1 MNADKLQSIFIMY
14 CQIYNQ
20 RKRKIC
26 YSEKTHS
33 KKIRRIGTSY
43 FSRASY
49 SISIYHM
56 CFAVVFPR
64 STVHYRLGRTS
75 THTSV
80 KEIATLWL
88 YLFFSLTYSIYS
100 AILQKSRW
108 RHCCNGRCRVSFHF
122 TCETK
127 VPLVQST

>member
-1 MNADKLQSIFIMY
+1 MY

-88 YLFFSLTYSIYS
+88 YLFFSLTRY
-100 AILQKSRW
+100 ILLYYRKVDDATVVMAVAVFLFILPAKPKFRW
-108 RHCCNGRCRVSFHF
+108 SSQHKERGMTR
-122 TCETK
+122 
-127 VPLVQST
+127 